1 MCESEGETKRHLPA
15 VTRPVLVACSKK
27 CAFVKPYPPGFKSLC
42 RYGGFAPSCWQNA
55 CNAAHDHHSP
65 SQGASAIYNRI
76 STHVPDELTAQTWE
90 RIVQRVLKSVLKV
103 NTQNLKS
110 RKNLLVFQ

>member
-1 MCESEGETKRHLPA
+1 MCESEGKTKQHLPA
-15 VTRPVLVACSKK
+15 VTQPVLAACSKK
-27 CAFVKPYPPGFKSLC
+27 CAFVKPYPPYVKSLC

-76 STHVPDELTAQTWE
+76 STHVPDELNRADLGANMERTAQ
-90 RIVQRVLKSVLKV
+90 RV
-103 NTQNLKS
+103 TGAQ
-110 RKNLLVFQ
+110 KNKHL

>member
-1 MCESEGETKRHLPA
+1 MCESEGETKHHLPA
-15 VTRPVLVACSKK
+15 ITRPVFAACSKK
-27 CAFVKPYPPGFKSLC
+27 CAFVKPYPPYFKSLR

-76 STHVPDELTAQTWE
+76 SAHVPDELNRAELGANSAKGAQCTKF
-90 RIVQRVLKSVLKV
+90 QKFG
-103 NTQNLKS
+103 
-110 RKNLLVFQ
+110 RKNV